1 MPKLPAVVACVIGV
15 WVIGFSD
22 AALAQALTAEQRAAC
37 KPDYDKYCSGT
48 MPGGGR
54 IVACLNKQHDA
65 LSDACKKVLDAQKK

>member
-1 MPKLPAVVACVIGV
+1 MAKLYFAALVLTV
-15 WVIGFSD
+15 GFSG
-22 AALAQALTAEQRAAC
+22 AAFAQNLTAEQRSAC

-54 IVACLNKQHDA
+54 IIACLNKQRDQ